1 MLPLALLKTA
11 QGHPVV
17 RFVWS
22 CAPVAPTWAQAGA
35 GMCLEQRSC
44 IGSHPIVLPSPL
56 AADRTQ
62 ERRDVQWAPCSVRY
76 LDERAPAGSHL
87 HRKGALFMDG
97 LGCCIQRGERR
108 QGTKLHALHP
118 HICRMAIGFG
128 GCPRPTSGGTPSSTC
143 GSRMRHV
150 VSHEE
155 S

>member
-87 HRKGALFMDG
+87 HRKGALFVNG
-97 LGCCIQRGERR
+97 LGWCIVVESNGKALKCTLYTHTPAGWRSVLEDARGLHQREHHKVPAGP
-108 QGTKLHALHP
+108 G
-118 HICRMAIGFG
+118 
-128 GCPRPTSGGTPSSTC
+128 
-143 GSRMRHV
+143 
-150 VSHEE
+150 
-155 S
+155 